1 VTNLEAVTLLIK
13 LYADYA
19 HKSLSSNRSPDYN
32 YAEAV
37 ARACMALRE
46 TIGGNYE

>member
-1 VTNLEAVTLLIK
+1 MTNLDAITLLIK

-19 HKSLSSNRSPDYN
+19 HKSLNGNRSPDYN

-37 ARACMALRE
+37 AMACMALRDAA
-46 TIGGNYE
+46 GGNYK

>member
-1 VTNLEAVTLLIK
+1 MTNPEAVTLLIK

-19 HKSLSSNRSPDYN
+19 NKSLNSNRSPDYN

-37 ARACMALRE
+37 AMACMALRE
-46 TIGGNYE
+46 TAGGNYE